1 MSALS
6 PEQNHAVGPQAP
18 GVASGHSAEQ
28 VALSTHIL
36 SVSAT
41 LVGVCLTVIGLIRL
55 VERLRDLRTIEDEL
69 LAINALTF
77 LLAAVTSYLA
87 LRSRTPAG
95 YRRMERV
102 ADVSFL
108 VGLTFMAVVCCLIA
122 YQVV

>member
-18 GVASGHSAEQ
+18 GVASGH
-28 VALSTHIL
+28 
-36 SVSAT
+36 
-41 LVGVCLTVIGLIRL
+41 
-55 VERLRDLRTIEDEL
+55 
-69 LAINALTF
+69 TF